1 MAHGSDGNRNV
12 ALIGHG
18 HSGKT
23 ALVDAIAHYCKLTSR
38 LGTTADGSSISDTE
52 PEEKERK
59 QTLGAHLFRVPLG
72 NVRLNLFDTPG
83 HPDFAAEAIS
93 AIDVVETAVL
103 CVNATS
109 PLTFHARQLWA
120 AAGSVGVGRAIVIT
134 HLDHEKTSFEKV
146 FGELRTVFGHAV
158 APVTYPNGAGAQFTA
173 VHMVTRNEGPEATKY
188 HDMIEEDEAEVDDT
202 LMEHY
207 LSTGHLAPDEFE
219 ANLRRAVARGK
230 LVPVFTICPQRG
242 LGIAQ
247 FLEFVREH
255 FPSPACFGARG
266 AAKPGA
272 SAPTE
277 MIEPDDGPFAAK
289 VWKTVS
295 DPYVGRLTF
304 LRCFRGKLQ
313 KDQAVLDV
321 RTGKTARI
329 AHLLDV
335 HGKEVKEIPA
345 VGAGDLFAVSK
356 VEDFGHGDTVTA
368 ESAAIVFPRPGYPE
382 PSYAR
387 HVWPKSR
394 GDEQKI
400 GHAIEKLAAEDPTLH
415 HHRDKETGEFLVTGM
430 SQLHLDITFQRLH
443 RRHQVDVD
451 HGPPTIPYRE
461 TVTARAEGHHRHKKQ
476 TGGRGQFAE
485 VYLRVAP
492 KQHGEGFEFVDSVVG
507 GAIPRQFIPEV
518 EKGARKF
525 MVKGALAGFPVVDVQ
540 VEVHDGKYHDVDSD
554 QLSFQIAGERA
565 VHDGYL
571 KARPILLEP
580 IMDVVIRVPERF
592 IGDVAGNLSSHRG
605 RMSGMEVDQGVQ
617 TIKAQCPLAVM
628 LDYSTQLRSMTAG
641 EGTFTMKFAHY
652 EAVPPHLQAEI
663 VQKRKAIVDQHHAGH
678 H

>member
-1 MAHGSDGNRNV
+1 MASGSDGIRNV
-12 ALIGHG
+12 ALFGHG

-23 ALVDAIAHYCKLTSR
+23 ALADAIAFHAKLTSR
-38 LGTTADGSSISDTE
+38 LGTTADGSSISNSD

-59 QTLGAHLFRVPLG
+59 QTLSAHLFRVPLG
-72 NVRLNLFDTPG
+72 AVRLNLFDTPG
-83 HPDFAAEAIS
+83 HPDFAADAIA

-103 CVNATS
+103 CVNAS
-109 PLTFHARQLWA
+109 NPLTFHARQLWA
-120 AAGSVGVGRAIVIT
+120 AANAVGVGRAIVVT
-134 HLDHEKTSFEKV
+134 HLDQDKTSFERV
-146 FGELRTVFGHAV
+146 LADLRAAFGHAV
-158 APVTYPNGAGAQFTA
+158 VPVTYPNAAGGAFTA
-173 VHMVTRNEGPEATKY
+173 VHMVTHDEGPDAIKY

-207 LSTGHLAPDEFE
+207 LSTGHLEPGEFE
-219 ANLRRAVARGK
+219 ANLRRAIARGK
-230 LVPVFTICPQRG
+230 LVPVFAVCPQRG

-247 FLEFVREH
+247 FCEFVQEH
-255 FPSPACFGARG
+255 FPSPTCFGARA
-266 AAKPGA
+266 AAKTADG
-272 SAPTE
+272 APTE
-277 MIEPDDGPFAAK
+277 IIEPNDGPFAAK
-289 VWKTVS
+289 VWKTLS

-313 KDQAVLDV
+313 KDHVVVDV
-321 RTGKTARI
+321 RTGKTAKV

-335 HGKEVKEIPA
+335 HGKETKEIP
-345 VGAGDLFAVSK
+345 VVSAGDLFAISK
-356 VEDFGHGDTVTA
+356 VDDFGHGDTVTVENA
-368 ESAAIVFPRPGYPE
+368 QLVFPRPKYPE
-382 PSYAR
+382 PTYSR
-387 HVWPKSR
+387 HVWPKAR

-400 GHAIEKLAAEDPTLH
+400 GHAIEKLAAEDPMLH
-415 HHRDKETGEFLVTGM
+415 YHRDKETGEFLVTGM
-430 SQLHLDITFQRLH
+430 SQLHLEITFQRLH

-461 TVTARAEGHHRHKKQ
+461 TITARAEGHHRHKKQ

-485 VYLRVAP
+485 VYLRVASKP
-492 KQHGEGFEFVDSVVG
+492 HGEGFEFVDAVVG

-525 MVKGALAGFPVVDVQ
+525 MAKGALAGFPVVDVQ

-565 VHDGYL
+565 VLDGYL

-580 IMDVVIRVPERF
+580 IMDVVIQVPERF
-592 IGDVAGNLSSHRG
+592 TGDVAGNLSSHRG
-605 RMSGMEVDQGVQ
+605 RMSGMEVEQGVQ

-663 VQKRKAIVDQHHAGH
+663 VQKRKAIVDQHHSAH
-678 H
+678 